1 MADVNILVVED
12 NPGDVALIE
21 QAFADRELPG
31 TLHTVQTGDEALDWL
46 HQRDAFTDVPFPD
59 LVLLDLNLPAT
70 SGHAVLDEI
79 RSDSRLQR
87 LPVIVLTGSRS
98 EDDLITVYE
107 ACANACLVKPVDPEA
122 FADCIQSVVD
132 FWVGT
137 AALPPAPDAADDHSQ

>member
-31 TLHTVQTGDEALDWL
+31 TVHTVQTGDEALDWL
-46 HQRDAFTDVPFPD
+46 HQRDEFSDVPLPD
-59 LVLLDLNLPAT
+59 LVLLDLNLPAV
-70 SGHAVLDEI
+70 SGQTLLEEV

-87 LPVIVLTGSRS
+87 LPVIILTGSQS
-98 EDDLITVYE
+98 DDDLIAVYE

-122 FADCIQSVVD
+122 FADCIETVVD
-132 FWVGT
+132 FWIST
-137 AALPPAPDAADDHSQ
+137 AVLPPVPEAAGDQTR